1 MSYEFT
7 KLSDV
12 TLVDTPAS
20 SANVLIEEG
29 GTVKKVP
36 KAEVGTKLSDATLV
50 STPAPNANV
59 LIEES
64 GVLKKVSKAEIGA
77 QADWD
82 ETDETSPAFILNKP
96 ELGGG
101 SKVTYLFAHSG
112 AVLGFNSL
120 YDVKNPNTPLTFQE
134 AKNALTNGVVRFCS
148 DASVERGCNSA
159 SSIIYYSTDESSGH
173 INLAYYAESSSPGT
187 TAGTYSEHTYAQPN
201 ASTSS

>member
-36 KAEVGTKLSDATLV
+36 KAK
-50 STPAPNANV
+50 
-59 LIEES
+59 
-64 GVLKKVSKAEIGA
+64 IGA
-77 QADWD
+77 QADWN
-82 ETDETSPAFILNKP
+82 ETNANSPAFILNKP

-101 SKVTYLFAHSG
+101 AKVTYLFAHSG

-148 DASVERGCNSA
+148 DASVERGCTSA